1 MGQIKQP
8 VQIPTCFLEG
18 ERKLMLKIKPET
30 LDLNF
35 MKDVLHSVH
44 TLIMSQ
50 TVTYNN
56 TLISPISSVLKLFYK
71 YGIHT
76 LEYILPLQQE
86 RLKK

>member
-1 MGQIKQP
+1 MGQMKQP

-35 MKDVLHSVH
+35 VKDVLHSVH
-44 TLIMSQ
+44 TLII
-50 TVTYNN
+50 TYNN
-56 TLISPISSVLKLFYK
+56 TLISPISSVLKLFHK
-71 YGIHT
+71 YEIHT